1 METHKKSHKNWHQ
14 AHKESRTIGQR
25 IADLISNAAGSW
37 TFFFIH
43 AIWFYIW
50 IAYKVEPYPYG
61 LLTMIVS
68 LEAIFLSTFILI
80 SQNRQG
86 ERDRTQ
92 ATEDYETNLEAKS
105 EIEELMRRLDSIET
119 DKLDKIVRLLEEKKH

>member
-1 METHKKSHKNWHQ
+1 
-14 AHKESRTIGQR
+14 
-25 IADLISNAAGSW
+25 
-37 TFFFIH
+37 
-43 AIWFYIW
+43 
-50 IAYKVEPYPYG
+50 
-61 LLTMIVS
+61 MIVS